1 MQLTILYVDDNY
13 VISKGGLAQLAERLL
28 CMQKVTGSIPVTS
41 IGFCF
46 FLNLNVSEIIV
57 QLRSL
62 MCRILQKMSSG
73 GQINTEACNYD
84 NTKPQID
91 HLSVPMLQPLLV
103 QSHTI
108 IDMFL

>member
-1 MQLTILYVDDNY
+1 MCHT
-13 VISKGGLAQLAERLL
+13 
-28 CMQKVTGSIPVTS
+28 
-41 IGFCF
+41 
-46 FLNLNVSEIIV
+46 
-57 QLRSL
+57 L
-62 MCRILQKMSSG
+62 MCRITENFKG

-91 HLSVPMLQPLLV
+91 YLSVPMLQPLLV